1 MRPAPALSG
10 DRDAYPGMRGPR
22 TDAED
27 PTRVGFLDS
36 CMESAGQ
43 RRPDRNGFITA
54 LAVRALRRQDIA
66 MPDAK
71 LDAML
76 DALER
81 CRSPGA
87 GYGFW
92 APCAR
97 PEWAPQLPDD
107 ADDTAIMTLELHA
120 AGRLS
125 REEARRI
132 ACLSIGRHRIAR
144 LPLLRPPWLRTGVF
158 ATWHRRGI
166 ALDLIDCTAIANALA
181 AFAALDLHD
190 IPGVRISTAMLRDAV
205 AWAGNDETRACSL
218 SPFYPEPAEFVLAL
232 QHAVEAGA
240 DDLIP
245 VHAAAAQT
253 PWGRDAET
261 RATRDDHRVCSS
273 PYGFTVWRSPALAR
287 IRAGE
292 ARFPDPT

>member
-1 MRPAPALSG
+1 MRPASELNTNPGAHI
-10 DRDAYPGMRGPR
+10 RAHDASVH
-22 TDAED
+22 AVAD
-27 PTRVGFLDS
+27 PDDLVLTGFIDS
-36 CMESAGQ
+36 CMEAAGQ
-43 RRPDRNGFITA
+43 RRPDRNGFVTA
-54 LAVRALRRQDIA
+54 LGVRALRRKGAGI
-66 MPDAK
+66 PT
-71 LDAML
+71 AML

-97 PEWAPQLPDD
+97 PEWAPRLPDD

-132 ACLSIGRHRIAR
+132 VCLSIGRHRIAQ
-144 LPLLRPPWLRTGVF
+144 LPLLRPPWLQTGVF
-158 ATWHRRGI
+158 STWHRRGI

-181 AFAALDLHD
+181 AFAALDLHE
-190 IPGVRISTAMLRDAV
+190 IPGVRASTAMLRDAV
-205 AWAGNDETRACSL
+205 AWAGDDGTRACSL

-240 DDLIP
+240 DELAP
-245 VHAAAAQT
+245 VYAAATRT
-253 PWGRDAET
+253 PWGHDAET
-261 RATRDDHRVCSS
+261 RVAHDDHRVCSS
-273 PYGFTVWRSPALAR
+273 PYGSAVWRSPALAR
-287 IRAGE
+287 IRAG
-292 ARFPDPT
+292 AMRFTDCT

>member
-1 MRPAPALSG
+1 
-10 DRDAYPGMRGPR
+10 MRGPL

-27 PTRVGFLDS
+27 PTRVGFIDS
-36 CMESAGQ
+36 WMESAGQ

-54 LAVRALRRQDIA
+54 LAVRALRRQGIA

-92 APCAR
+92 AQCAR
-97 PEWAPQLPDD
+97 PEWAPHLPDD

-190 IPGVRISTAMLRDAV
+190 IPGVRTSTAMLSDAV
-205 AWAGNDETRACSL
+205 SWAGNDGTRACSL
-218 SPFYPEPAEFVLAL
+218 SPFYPDPAEFVLAL

-240 DDLIP
+240 HDLIP

-253 PWGRDAET
+253 PWGRDAEK
-261 RATRDDHRVCSS
+261 RAARDDHRVCSS
-273 PYGFTVWRSPALAR
+273 PYGFAVWRSPALAR
-287 IRAGE
+287 VRAGE
-292 ARFPDPT
+292 AGFYDRK

>member
-1 MRPAPALSG
+1 MRPASGLSASASAFAPLH
-10 DRDAYPGMRGPR
+10 DVDI
-22 TDAED
+22 DIDD
-27 PTRVGFLDS
+27 PVFTGLIDS
-36 CMESAGQ
+36 CMESGER

-54 LAVRALRRQDIA
+54 LAIRALRRQGADIPA
-66 MPDAK
+66 
-71 LDAML
+71 AML

-87 GYGFW
+87 GFRFW
-92 APCAR
+92 APCAH
-97 PEWAPQLPDD
+97 PQWAPRLPDD

-132 ACLSIGRHRIAR
+132 ACVAIGRHRIAR

-190 IPGVRISTAMLRDAV
+190 IPGVRASTAMLRDAV
-205 AWAGNDETRACSL
+205 AWAGDDTTRACSL

-232 QHAVEAGA
+232 QHAVKAGA

-273 PYGFTVWRSPALAR
+273 PYGSAVWRSPALAR
-287 IRAGE
+287 VRAGE
-292 ARFPDPT
+292 TDFYARK